1 MKYLEEWRGS
11 GVDAELIHLN
21 VTSLAG
27 LSPSEYL
34 LYSQELPRRNDG
46 RVRDSIL
53 KRYEHTSQGGWWC
66 SGIDLLTGNY
76 DLWGCF
82 KPDFPRLSF
91 DKAKPIKYEHPPQTP
106 TGVFALRV
114 PLKIWQR
121 IAQSISINI
130 LTEEVDNKQE
140 DLGFWSWVIKH
151 PEIPIC
157 LTEGA
162 KKAGALLTAGYV
174 TIALPGIHNGY
185 RTPKDELGRRI
196 GKSHLIPQLEKLAN
210 SGRKIYLVFD
220 QETKPKTQQAVNLA
234 LQRMGYLFS
243 QANCEVKVVTWD
255 AADGKGVDD
264 LLINRGE
271 DYFQQVYQKA
281 TSWEIWKAASLNS
294 LTLPPHLEL
303 NSRYLPDIAI
313 PTSAQLMA
321 IKSAKGTGKTEF
333 LAKIVKQAIANQ
345 QKVLVIGHRVKLVEE
360 LCQRFGLNYI
370 SQVRDNPAAQIYGYG
385 LCIDSLHPQSQ
396 AKFQAEDWREAIIII
411 DEIEQV
417 LWHGLN
423 GDTCKT
429 NRVAILR
436 SLKSL
441 LQTVVSSG
449 GKVLVADA
457 DLSDISL
464 EYLTSLAA
472 IKLENFLISNDWK
485 PNYKEAWRV
494 YNYSDNTPQQLVNDL
509 VKHIKEG
516 GKPFVCLSAQKLTS
530 KWGTITLEFYLRKQF
545 PQKKILRI
553 DSESLQDSSHAAY
566 EAIGNLNQLL
576 LNYDIVLASPAIETG
591 ISIDIQQHFTSV
603 WCLAQGIQTPT
614 SIAQF
619 LGRIRENIPRYIWS
633 AVYGFNQVGNGS
645 TSIPKLLT
653 SGHRLTEVN
662 IRLLHQSDLESL
674 EDLDTTFQAESLLCW
689 AKMAVRV
696 NAYML
701 NYRQSILGILQA
713 EGHRIKERN
722 QEEELEINNQLTE
735 AIEEIREHNYRSE
748 CEAIASASEITESE
762 YRWLKKQLIKS
773 VKERRILRKYDLYK
787 RYGIPVTPQLVIK
800 DDQGWYQELRLHYFL
815 TIGRQFLCDR
825 DALIA
830 RKLIESGH
838 GSLFIPDFNGSQL
851 GVIIGTLEVLGI
863 PVLLANP
870 ERELTNHDADLQKMA
885 EIAIKNRNEIKTI
898 TKINLSNTSRPLTII
913 RNCLNLLGYELTS
926 KGSQRIA
933 KKSLKVYQIVAPQDG
948 REQVFQQWLFRDEKC
963 AGSSEIWYE
972 DYLFSLPQKPSLG
985 EPENAYI
992 QLSLEF
998 SLAMEK
1004 LPI

>member
-1 MKYLEEWRGS
+1 
-11 GVDAELIHLN
+11 
-21 VTSLAG
+21 
-27 LSPSEYL
+27 
-34 LYSQELPRRNDG
+34 LP
-46 RVRDSIL
+46 
-53 KRYEHTSQGGWWC
+53 
-66 SGIDLLTGNY
+66 
-76 DLWGCF
+76 
-82 KPDFPRLSF
+82 
-91 DKAKPIKYEHPPQTP
+91 
-106 TGVFALRV
+106 
-114 PLKIWQR
+114 
-121 IAQSISINI
+121 
-130 LTEEVDNKQE
+130 
-140 DLGFWSWVIKH
+140 
-151 PEIPIC
+151 
-157 LTEGA
+157 
-162 KKAGALLTAGYV
+162 
-174 TIALPGIHNGY
+174 
-185 RTPKDELGRRI
+185 
-196 GKSHLIPQLEKLAN
+196 
-210 SGRKIYLVFD
+210 
-220 QETKPKTQQAVNLA
+220 
-234 LQRMGYLFS
+234 
-243 QANCEVKVVTWD
+243 
-255 AADGKGVDD
+255 
-264 LLINRGE
+264 
-271 DYFQQVYQKA
+271 
-281 TSWEIWKAASLNS
+281 
-294 LTLPPHLEL
+294 
-303 NSRYLPDIAI
+303 
-313 PTSAQLMA
+313 
-321 IKSAKGTGKTEF
+321 
-333 LAKIVKQAIANQ
+333 
-345 QKVLVIGHRVKLVEE
+345 
-360 LCQRFGLNYI
+360 
-370 SQVRDNPAAQIYGYG
+370 
-385 LCIDSLHPQSQ
+385 
-396 AKFQAEDWREAIIII
+396 
-411 DEIEQV
+411 
-417 LWHGLN
+417 
-423 GDTCKT
+423 
-429 NRVAILR
+429 
-436 SLKSL
+436 
-441 LQTVVSSG
+441 
-449 GKVLVADA
+449 
-457 DLSDISL
+457 
-464 EYLTSLAA
+464 
-472 IKLENFLISNDWK
+472 
-485 PNYKEAWRV
+485 
-494 YNYSDNTPQQLVNDL
+494 
-509 VKHIKEG
+509 
-516 GKPFVCLSAQKLTS
+516 
-530 KWGTITLEFYLRKQF
+530 
-545 PQKKILRI
+545 
-553 DSESLQDSSHAAY
+553 DSSHAAY
-566 EAIGNLNQLL
+566 QAIGNLNQLL

-674 EDLDTTFQAESLLCW
+674 EDLDTNFQAESLLCW

-748 CEAIASASEITESE
+748 CEAIASAAEITESE

-773 VKERRILRKYDLYK
+773 VKERRIIRKYDLYK

-926 KGSQRIA
+926 KGRQRIA

-972 DYLFSLPQKPSLG
+972 DYLFSLTQKPSLG

-992 QLSLEF
+992 QLSLE
-998 SLAMEK
+998 L
-1004 LPI
+1004 

>member
-1 MKYLEEWRGS
+1 MKYLEEWRDS
-11 GVDAELIHLN
+11 GVDAELINLN

-27 LSPSEYL
+27 VSPSEYL
-34 LYSQELPRRNDG
+34 LYSQDLPRRNDG
-46 RVRDSIL
+46 RVSDGIL
-53 KRYEHTSQGGWWC
+53 KRYEHTNQGGWWC

-114 PLKIWQR
+114 PLTIWQR
-121 IAQSISINI
+121 IAQRISINI
-130 LTEEVDNKQE
+130 LTEEVDNKQD
-140 DLGFWSWVIKH
+140 DLGFWSWVIEH

-157 LTEGA
+157 ITEGA

-196 GKSHLIPQLEKLAN
+196 GKSHLIPQLQKLAN

-243 QANCEVKVVTWD
+243 QANCEVKVVTWND
-255 AADGKGVDD
+255 TDGKGVDD

-281 TSWEIWKAASLNS
+281 VSWEVWKAQSLNS
-294 LTLPPHLEL
+294 LTIQPHLEV

-313 PTSAQLMA
+313 PSSAQLIA
-321 IKSAKGTGKTEF
+321 IKSTKGTGKTEF
-333 LAKIVKQAIANQ
+333 LAKLVKQAIAAQ
-345 QKVLVIGHRVKLVEE
+345 KKVLVIGHRVKLVEE

-370 SQVRDNPAAQIYGYG
+370 SEVRDNSTAQIAGYG

-396 AKFQAEDWREAIIII
+396 AKFRAEDWQNTIIII

-423 GDTCKT
+423 GDTCKN
-429 NRVAILR
+429 NRVAILK
-436 SLKSL
+436 SLKTL
-441 LQTVVSSG
+441 MQTVMTTG
-449 GKVLVADA
+449 GKVLIADA

-464 EYLTSLAA
+464 DYLTSLAA
-472 IKLENFLISNDWK
+472 IELETFLISNDWK
-485 PNYKEAWRV
+485 PSYNEAWRV
-494 YNYSDNTPQQLVNDL
+494 YNYAEKTPQQLVKDL

-516 GKPFVCLSAQKLTS
+516 GKPFICLSAQKLTS
-530 KWGTITLEFYLRKQF
+530 KWGTINLESYLRKQF
-545 PQKKILRI
+545 PKKKIIRI
-553 DSESLQDSSHAAY
+553 DSESLQDSSHDAY
-566 EAIGNLNQLL
+566 QAIGNLNQLL
-576 LNYDIVLASPAIETG
+576 LNYDIVVASPAIETG
-591 ISIDIQQHFTSV
+591 ISIDIQKHFTSV

-614 SIAQF
+614 SICQF

-674 EDLDTTFQAESLLCW
+674 EDLDTGFQAESLLCW

-701 NYRQSILGILQA
+701 NYRESILGILQA

-722 QEEELEINNQLTE
+722 QGEELETTNQLTE
-735 AIEEIREHNYRSE
+735 AIEEIREHNYRTE
-748 CEAIASASEITESE
+748 CEAIATAADINESE
-762 YRWLKKQLIKS
+762 YRLLKKQLVKS
-773 VKERRILRKYDLYK
+773 VVERRILRKYDLQK
-787 RYGIPVTPQLVIK
+787 RYGIPVNPHLVIK

-870 ERELTNHDADLQKMA
+870 ERELTNSDLDLQKMA
-885 EIAIKNRNEIKTI
+885 EIAIKNRAEIKTI
-898 TKINLSNTSRPLTII
+898 TKVNISNNSRPLTII

-926 KGSQRIA
+926 NRSQRIS
-933 KKSLKVYQIVAPQDG
+933 KKSLKVYQIVIPNDG

-963 AGSSEIWYE
+963 AGSSEIWYD
-972 DYLFSLPQKPSLG
+972 DYLFSLTQKPLLA

-992 QLSLEF
+992 QLSLE
-998 SLAMEK
+998 L
-1004 LPI
+1004 

>member
-1 MKYLEEWRGS
+1 MMDYLAEWRDS
-11 GVDAELIHLN
+11 GVDAELVALN

-46 RVRDSIL
+46 RVRTSIL
-53 KRYEHTSQGGWWC
+53 RRYEHTNQGGWWC

-114 PLKIWQR
+114 PLSIWQK
-121 IAQSISINI
+121 IAHSINVNI
-130 LTEEVDNKQE
+130 LPEEVDFEQE
-140 DLGFWSWVIKH
+140 DLGFWAWVINH
-151 PEIPIC
+151 PEVPIC
-157 LTEGA
+157 ITEGA

-174 TIALPGIHNGY
+174 AIALPGIHNGY

-196 GKSHLIPQLEKLAN
+196 GKSHLIAQLQKLAN
-210 SGRKIYLVFD
+210 SGRKISLVFD
-220 QETKPKTQQAVNLA
+220 QETKAKPQQAVNLA

-243 QANCEVKVVTWD
+243 KANCDVKVVTWN
-255 AADGKGVDD
+255 ASDGKGIDD

-271 DYFQQVYQKA
+271 DYFNQIYQKA
-281 TSWEIWKAASLNS
+281 SAWDIWKAQSLNS
-294 LTLPPHLEL
+294 LTALPNLEI
-303 NSRYLPDIAI
+303 NNRYLPDVAI
-313 PTSAQLMA
+313 PNTAKLIG
-321 IKSAKGTGKTEF
+321 IKSGKGTGKTEF
-333 LAKIVKQAIANQ
+333 LAKVVKQAILDK

-360 LCQRFGLNYI
+360 LCQRFGLKYI
-370 SQVRDNPAAQIYGYG
+370 SEIRDNPTAQVSGYG

-396 AKFQAEDWREAIIII
+396 AKFRAEDWQDAIVII
-411 DEIEQV
+411 DEVEQV

-423 GDTCKT
+423 GETCKN
-429 NRVAILR
+429 NRVGILK
-436 SLKSL
+436 SFKSL
-441 LQTVVSSG
+441 LQTVLTSG

-464 EYLTSLAA
+464 DYVTSLAA
-472 IKLENFLISNDWK
+472 IELETFLISNEWK
-485 PNYKEAWRV
+485 PSYNQACRI
-494 YNYSDNTPQQLVNDL
+494 YNYSENTPQQLVKDL

-516 GKPFVCLSAQKLTS
+516 GKPFICLSAQKLTS
-530 KWGTITLEFYLRKQF
+530 KWGTINLESYLRKQF
-545 PQKKILRI
+545 PKKKILRI

-566 EAIGNLNQLL
+566 QAIGNLNPLL

-591 ISIDIQQHFTSV
+591 ISIDIQGHFTSV

-614 SIAQF
+614 SICQF
-619 LGRIRENIPRYIWS
+619 LGRVRENIPRYIWS
-633 AVYGFNQVGNGS
+633 AVYGFNQIGNGS

-662 IRLLHQSDLESL
+662 IRLLQQSDLESL
-674 EDLDTTFQAESLLCW
+674 EDLDTGFQAESLLCW

-701 NYRQSILGILQA
+701 NYRDSILGILQG
-713 EGHRIKERN
+713 EGHRIKERS
-722 QEEELEINNQLTE
+722 QGEELETTNQLTA
-735 AIEEIREHNYRSE
+735 AIEEIRDHNYRSE
-748 CEAIASASEITESE
+748 CEAIATAADINETE
-762 YRWLKKQLIKS
+762 YRYLKKQLIKS
-773 VKERRILRKYDLYK
+773 VNERRILRKYDLQK

-830 RKLIESGH
+830 HKLIELGH

-851 GVIIGTLEVLGI
+851 GVIIGSLEVLGI

-870 ERELTNHDADLQKMA
+870 ERELINSDADLQKMA
-885 EIAIKNRNEIKTI
+885 GIAIKNRAEIKTI
-898 TKINLSNTSRPLTII
+898 TKINISNKSRPLTII
-913 RNCLNLLGYELTS
+913 RNCLSLLGYGLNS
-926 KGSQRIA
+926 NRRQRIG
-933 KKSLKVYQIVAPQDG
+933 KQLLKVYQIVSPNDD

-963 AGSSEIWYE
+963 AGSSEIWYD
-972 DYLFSLPQKPSLG
+972 DYLFSLIQKPNLAG
-985 EPENAYI
+985 PENTYI
-992 QLSLEF
+992 QLT
-998 SLAMEK
+998 LA
-1004 LPI
+1004 L